1 MRNHKSESS
10 TWSSSFMLPSVEEHL
25 NQNRSNFVHW
35 EDAFTLIVFGFHLLF
50 EVLEE
55 KISDDDKEQN
65 G

>member
-1 MRNHKSESS
+1 
-10 TWSSSFMLPSVEEHL
+10 MLPSVEEHL
-25 NQNRSNFVHW
+25 NQNRSRNLVHW